1 MNNNNLGFLDVITLL
16 SFIVGIYALAIA
28 IQNLEE
34 NRQQT
39 RDTQEVL
46 DKLNKHLKEQDKYLR
61 KEI

>member
-1 MNNNNLGFLDVITLL
+1 MNRDLGFLNVITLL

-39 RDTQEVL
+39 SDTQEVL